1 MTSTSQT
8 QTGGS
13 VTELK
18 PYIFFYGRC
27 EEALEFYKKVF
38 GGTYE
43 GQRIAGSPMESQMP
57 PNMQDKFMH
66 ASFTAP
72 GVGFYASDGM
82 SEKKVDPEEGN
93 ISLCLN
99 AVDGA
104 SGDRIFAALSEGG
117 KVTQPLQ
124 DAFWGGRFGSVQ
136 DRFGIE
142 WLMTTP

>member
-1 MTSTSQT
+1 MTSTAQT
-8 QTGGS
+8 EGRGS

-27 EEALEFYKKVF
+27 EEALEFYKKIF

-43 GQRIAGSPMESQMP
+43 AMRVAGSPMQSQMP
-57 PNMQDKFMH
+57 PNMADKIMH
-66 ASFTAP
+66 SSFTAP
-72 GVGFYASDGM
+72 GVAFYASDGM
-82 SEKKVDPEEGN
+82 SDKKIDPDEGN
-93 ISLCLN
+93 ISLCLD
-99 AVDGA
+99 APDA
-104 SGDRIFAALSEGG
+104 ATGDKTFRALSDGG